1 MFSAFDYAMM
11 ARALALAEKGRCV
24 TTPNPFVGCVIVKR
38 GRIIGEGFT
47 QKGGRP
53 HAEAVALETCTAS
66 PGGATVYSTLEPC
79 ALHPKSRGPACSDLL
94 IDAKVSRVIS
104 ALHDPYHGVNGA
116 GHDNLREAGIK
127 VEMGLMEGEAARQL
141 KAFLARVTRGRPW
154 VTLKVAATLDGKTA
168 LVNGESKWK
177 IGRAHV

>member
-11 ARALALAEKGRCV
+11 ARALALAEKGRCI

-53 HAEAVALETCTAS
+53 HAEAVALETCTES

-94 IDAKVSRVIS
+94 INAKVSRVIS
-104 ALHDPYHGVNGA
+104 
-116 GHDNLREAGIK
+116 E
-127 VEMGLMEGEAARQL
+127 
-141 KAFLARVTRGRPW
+141 
-154 VTLKVAATLDGKTA
+154 
-168 LVNGESKWK
+168 